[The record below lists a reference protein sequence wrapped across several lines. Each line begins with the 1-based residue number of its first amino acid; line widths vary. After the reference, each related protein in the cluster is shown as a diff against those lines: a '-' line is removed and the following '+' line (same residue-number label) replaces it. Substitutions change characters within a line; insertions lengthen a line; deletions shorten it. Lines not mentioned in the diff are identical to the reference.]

1 MKDGS
6 LVVGGGKIIQE
17 EKQEGV
23 KNAANPDDIRYAR
36 RNLNNAAS
44 TIMHMLDRGQ
54 LDPSEKSALKKAHD
68 GVVVAQNI
76 LVDLSR

>member
-1 MKDGS
+1 MKDGQ
-6 LVVGGGKIIQE
+6 IIQE
-17 EKQEGV
+17 EWQEPV

-54 LDPSEKSALKKAHD
+54 LDPSEKSALNKAHD
-68 GVVVAQNI
+68 GVMVAQNI